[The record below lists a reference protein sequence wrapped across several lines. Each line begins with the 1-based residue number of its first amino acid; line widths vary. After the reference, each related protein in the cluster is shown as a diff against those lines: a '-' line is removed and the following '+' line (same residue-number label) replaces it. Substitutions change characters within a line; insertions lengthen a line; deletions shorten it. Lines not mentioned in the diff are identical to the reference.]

1 MPEKY
6 RQSYAERNALLG
18 DLDRIYRYGEEREL
32 MQLLRKHG
40 IKDEDSR
47 FVETV
52 KTFRDLRAGKT

>member
-6 RQSYAERNALLG
+6 RQSHAERNALLR

-40 IKDEDSR
+40 INDEDSR

-52 KTFRDLRAGKT
+52 KIFRDLRAGKT